1 MEETFKISFII
12 PTYNLP
18 TKMLQ
23 ECVRSI
29 LSLPLEEKE
38 REIIIV
44 DDGSKENPFP
54 QLEADKDR
62 LMYIRQ
68 TNQGVSEARNTGLRI
83 ATGQYIQFVDGD
95 DYLISQPY
103 QQCIRLIKEEQ
114 ADIVIFDMTSQKEC
128 VTGTVFTK
136 PEDGASFMRHHNIAG
151 AVWGYIFKKK
161 LLADLHFTKGIN
173 YGEDEEFTPQLLL
186 RAESVIKTNAKAYF
200 YRQHDCSATHLTDRK
215 TIEKR
220 LNDNMQV
227 IERLNYLANTGT
239 ESDRKALKR
248 RVAQLTMDYI
258 YNVIILTRD
267 FNLLEKSIEQ
277 LYQKGL
283 FPLPDRHY
291 TRKYDW
297 FRRISKSKAGRRL
310 LYTLLPMM
318 K

>member
-1 MEETFKISFII
+1 MEEAFKISFII
-12 PTYNLP
+12 TTYNLP
-18 TKMLQ
+18 VKMLQ

-29 LSLPLEEKE
+29 LSLSLEENE

-44 DDGSKENPFP
+44 DDGSKENPFNE
-54 QLEADKDR
+54 LGSDKDQ
-62 LMYIRQ
+62 LIYIRQ
-68 TNQGVSEARNTGLRI
+68 NNQGVSEARNTGVRV

-95 DYLISQPY
+95 DFLIPTPY
-103 QQCIRLIKEEQ
+103 QQCIRLIREEQ
-114 ADIVIFDMTSQKEC
+114 PDVLMFDMTSQKESM
-128 VTGTVFTK
+128 TGTAFTK

-151 AVWGYIFKKK
+151 AVCGYIFKKK
-161 LLADLHFTKGIN
+161 LLTDLQFTKGIN

-186 RAESVIKTNAKAYF
+186 RAESVIKTNTRAYF
-200 YRQHDCSATHLTDRK
+200 YRQHHQSATHQTDRNS
-215 TIEKR
+215 IENR
-220 LNDNMQV
+220 LNDNLQV
-227 IERLNYLANTGT
+227 IERLNYLANTGA
-239 ESDRKALKR
+239 ENDRKALKR

-258 YNVIILTRD
+258 YNVIMLTRD
-267 FNLLEKSIEQ
+267 FGLLEKSVKL

-297 FRRISKSKAGRRL
+297 FRRISKSKVGRRL